1 MTDCDRKDLKPEQAR
16 PNNNDIFRK
25 RDLLHNR
32 VKHIYRC
39 QSGLLS
45 RTKLTRVKHILPSFR
60 QSELKYK
67 IERKIKRRRN
77 R

>member
-1 MTDCDRKDLKPEQAR
+1 MTDFDRKELKPEQAR

-32 VKHIYRC
+32 VVVNQVCCHALGFTC
-39 QSGLLS
+39 V
-45 RTKLTRVKHILPSFR
+45 THILPSFR
-60 QSELKYK
+60 QSESKYK
-67 IERKIKRRRN
+67 IERKIKRLRN

>member
-16 PNNNDIFRK
+16 RNNNDIFSK
-25 RDLLHNR
+25 RELLHNR
-32 VKHIYRC
+32 FKRIYRC

-45 RTKLTRVKHILPSFR
+45 RTKLTRVTHILPSFR